1 MTSTKSLSH
10 NLTQVQT
17 LVRKA
22 LASSAKVLFLPEASD
37 YIASSPKEGLSLCQ
51 DTTFIRGVQQE
62 ARDNKL
68 PICVGVHEPTSD
80 GKKVKNMLLWV
91 DEKGDITQ
99 RYQKLHMFDYTP
111 EGGQPMKESE

>member
-1 MTSTKSLSH
+1 M
-10 NLTQVQT
+10 
-17 LVRKA
+17 
-22 LASSAKVLFLPEASD
+22 LFLPEASD